1 MEIILD
7 HGSPRSSPICADFPD
22 FRQADLRR
30 SFIVE
35 SDNSSQFDGK
45 KFYIPETEIIF
56 DIYNKSRKLIGFTE
70 FFQNENYSK
79 RFLR

>member
-1 MEIILD
+1 MEVLNL
-7 HGSPRSSPICADFPD
+7 HRFAPIFAD

-56 DIYNKSRKLIGFTE
+56 DIFKFRKR
-70 FFQNENYSK
+70 K
-79 RFLR
+79 

>member
-1 MEIILD
+1 MEVLNLC
-7 HGSPRSSPICADFPD
+7 RSSPICAD

-45 KFYIPETEIIF
+45 KIYIPETEIIF
-56 DIYNKSRKLIGFTE
+56 DIFKFRKR
-70 FFQNENYSK
+70 N
-79 RFLR
+79 

>member
-1 MEIILD
+1 MILIFKN
-7 HGSPRSSPICADFPD
+7 GNNSGPWKSSIFADLHRFAPIFAD

-45 KFYIPETEIIF
+45 KFYIPETENIF
-56 DIYNKSRKLIGFTE
+56 DIFKFRKR
-70 FFQNENYSK
+70 K
-79 RFLR
+79 